1 MYSWFS
7 YITTLRRLQRHQRK
21 HTPCKLQEHRAV
33 VPALNM
39 ASLKGFYDSPG
50 YVAARTIRQKA
61 STGTLRSH
69 RRCMPQY

>member
-1 MYSWFS
+1 
-7 YITTLRRLQRHQRK
+7 
-21 HTPCKLQEHRAV
+21 
-33 VPALNM
+33 M

-69 RRCMPQY
+69 